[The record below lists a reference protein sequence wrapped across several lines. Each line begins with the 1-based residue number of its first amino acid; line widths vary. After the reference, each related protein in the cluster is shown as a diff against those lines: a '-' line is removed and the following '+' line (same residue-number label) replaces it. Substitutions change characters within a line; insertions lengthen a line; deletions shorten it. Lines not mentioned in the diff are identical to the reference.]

1 MKEAQS
7 VEKNGWDKKVLVDP
21 DGDVP
26 ERRRKWFQGEFD
38 NLAQSSL
45 EAEVDSQTIS

>member
-26 ERRRKWFQGEFD
+26 KRRRKWFQGEFD